1 MSSPNYQL
9 PITNSLL
16 GKIRA
21 LVFKPRTVLVV
32 YIALAIGVALQLI
45 SIGSHVFV
53 LPGQGFHRNDIIF
66 KPELLNLFIGTHQT
80 DYNNYLVFKYSW
92 FHLIN
97 GTNLYGVYPTEH
109 WDFYKYSP
117 TFALFMGLLAYLPD
131 IVGLSLWNLL
141 NVITLFFAIRMLP
154 FSVKTQCILLWF
166 MAFEMLTSIQN
177 SQSNCLM
184 GGLIILAYGCMQQQ
198 KILLATLWLV
208 VATYIK
214 VYGAI
219 GFCLF
224 LFYPG
229 KLKFVLYATLWTVV
243 LAALPLCVTTYSNLV
258 QQYHNWADL
267 LRADATAATG
277 ISVAGW
283 LNKWFGFSNI
293 RGYVTVTGL
302 VLFLLPLV
310 RFGLYR
316 NEVFK
321 LLMLAFMLIWV
332 IIFNHKAESPTYII
346 AVAGVGIW
354 YFALPKAAWRT
365 GLLWLVFI
373 FTSLSA
379 TDIFPRYIRMHF
391 IYPYAI
397 KAVPCILVW
406 CVVLIELMLLK
417 KEQKMAQDAITG

>member
-1 MSSPNYQL
+1 ML
-9 PITNSLL
+9 AF
-16 GKIRA
+16 IRA
-21 LVFKPRTVLVV
+21 TIFKPRSILIV
-32 YIALAIGVALQLI
+32 YIALAIGVAIQLI
-45 SIGSHVFV
+45 SLGSHIFV
-53 LPGQGFHRNDIIF
+53 MPKPGTYADDIMH
-66 KPELLNLFIGTHQT
+66 KPELLKLFVGTHQT
-80 DYNNYLVFKYSW
+80 DYNNYLVFKHSW
-92 FHLIN
+92 FHLLN

-109 WDFYKYSP
+109 WDFFKYSP

-141 NVITLFFAIRMLP
+141 NVITLFLAIRMLP

-166 MAFEMLTSIQN
+166 IAFEMLTSIQN

-184 GGLIILAYGCMQQQ
+184 CGLIILAYSCMQQQ

-208 VATYIK
+208 IATYIK

-229 KLKFVLYATLWTVV
+229 KLKFVLYAALWTIV
-243 LAALPLCVTTYSNLV
+243 LAALPLCVTSFGNLV

-267 LRADATAATG
+267 LRADASAATG

-283 LNKWFGFSNI
+283 LHTWFGFSNI
-293 RGYVTVTGL
+293 KGYVTVAGL
-302 VLFLLPLV
+302 LLFLLPFL
-310 RFGLYR
+310 RFGSYR

-321 LLMLAFMLIWV
+321 LLMLAFMLIWM

-354 YFALPKAAWRT
+354 YFTQPKAAWRT
-365 GLLWLVFI
+365 VLLWLVFI

-379 TDIFPRYIRMHF
+379 TDIFPPYIRIHF
-391 IYPYAI
+391 IYPYTI

-406 CVVLIELMLLK
+406 CVVFMDLMRLK
-417 KEQKMAQDAITG
+417 KEQKMVQDSI